1 MSIVVVESWILM
13 EVVDLSSVLMLARLD
28 TLFISPLDIHALYDA
43 LS

>member
-13 EVVDLSSVLMLARLD
+13 EVADVSSVLMLARLD
-28 TLFISPLDIHALYDA
+28 PLYIFPLDIHALYDA